1 MLALIGI
8 AAMSVWPGGDAE
20 AARALVARDDAQ
32 RLRAVLEVARAEPV
46 RAAALLVPA
55 LRDRDPNVR
64 LAAARLL
71 ARRGS
76 REATRAATAWLGDA
90 SPRERLLG
98 LLVLRDAAELP
109 DEARRAVERA
119 LRNGDVTT
127 RLQGLELLA
136 ARPAASSFGAV
147 VAQLEDEL
155 AEIRLRALRA
165 LAAMGDARASL
176 AVTRRLADADRG
188 VRLEAATTLGA
199 LGDRR
204 AVPALLRQLQPGEA
218 ASDPHTAAVDALG
231 RLGEPAALPVLARL
245 AGRSPRDDLARHAA
259 LALGALGTPAAVEAL
274 LAIAREPPG
283 PDDVRLALER
293 AGAPAVPRLCEE
305 VATGSPTSAR
315 LAVEALGRLAD
326 RRATGALVA
335 IIERGTGP
343 TVAALEALARLADPA
358 AVPALVRVAMDGPAP
373 ELRGLALEALQ
384 ATGGAGALVAL
395 PRALADVDATVRAR
409 AARLAGTLGE
419 AGLAAGTATRL
430 RDPDVD
436 VRRET
441 ARALARLPS
450 LAAEMTSPVVEALSR
465 AAATTPDLATLDA
478 LGAVLE
484 RAVRAS
490 DGPALARTYLAAPSG
505 EARAAMARGLA
516 AAFAEAPLVDET
528 VIAALLRDAGE
539 GGDPALAAAEALGSA
554 RLSREDQKKL
564 VVLYARAED
573 IVRARLASAL
583 ASFAEGADMLASG
596 LGDAGAAPS
605 VRAASAWALAGHAGA
620 REALRLAASAPE
632 QPIAANARAALAAA
646 HEDVRRRARWSAVAL
661 TSADGGS
668 AAGLWV
674 TVTAGDGAPVWALT
688 DSHGRARVAAL
699 PEGNLSVRIPRE

>member
-32 RLRAVLEVARAEPV
+32 RLRAVLELARAELV
-46 RAAALLVPA
+46 RATALLVPA
-55 LRDRDPNVR
+55 LRDRAPDVR
-64 LAAARLL
+64 LVAGRLL

-76 REATRAATAWLGDA
+76 REATRVATAWLGDA
-90 SPRERLLG
+90 SPRGRLLG

-136 ARPAASSFGAV
+136 ARPEASSFGAV
-147 VAQLEDEL
+147 VALLEDEI

-165 LAAMGDARASL
+165 LAAIGDARATL

-204 AVPALLRQLQPGEA
+204 AVPALLRQLQTAEA

-231 RLGEPAALPVLARL
+231 RLGDPAALSVLARL

-274 LAIAREPPG
+274 LALAREPPG
-283 PDDVRLALER
+283 ADDVRLALER
-293 AGAPAVPRLCEE
+293 VGARAVPRLCEE

-315 LAVEALGRLAD
+315 LAVETLGRLAD

-335 IIERGTGP
+335 SVERGTGP
-343 TVAALEALARLADPA
+343 LVAALEALARLADPA

-373 ELRGLALEALQ
+373 ELRGLALEALE

-395 PRALADVDATVRAR
+395 PRALADADATVRAR
-409 AARLAGTLGE
+409 AARLAGRLGDT
-419 AGLAAGTATRL
+419 GLAPALAARL
-430 RDPDVD
+430 RDSDVD
-436 VRRET
+436 VRRAA

-450 LAAEMTSPVVEALSR
+450 LAAE
-465 AAATTPDLATLDA
+465 
-478 LGAVLE
+478 
-484 RAVRAS
+484 VRAQ
-490 DGPALARTYLAAPSG
+490 
-505 EARAAMARGLA
+505 
-516 AAFAEAPLVDET
+516 V
-528 VIAALLRDAGE
+528 
-539 GGDPALAAAEALGSA
+539 
-554 RLSREDQKKL
+554 
-564 VVLYARAED
+564 
-573 IVRARLASAL
+573 
-583 ASFAEGADMLASG
+583 
-596 LGDAGAAPS
+596 
-605 VRAASAWALAGHAGA
+605 
-620 REALRLAASAPE
+620 
-632 QPIAANARAALAAA
+632 
-646 HEDVRRRARWSAVAL
+646 
-661 TSADGGS
+661 
-668 AAGLWV
+668 
-674 TVTAGDGAPVWALT
+674 
-688 DSHGRARVAAL
+688 
-699 PEGNLSVRIPRE
+699 